1 MGNLKRTMSLGRLA
15 RKKGRPKHLGTPDN
29 GTPDHHRINI
39 GDSRDRFA
47 YAGDQHDFIGVAA
60 ERGVAS
66 RVGGGANSCQATPL
80 KSQVYVDRLGQD
92 LHTSSGAAK

>member
-15 RKKGRPKHLGTPDN
+15 RKKGRPKHLGTPD
-29 GTPDHHRINI
+29 HRI

-47 YAGDQHDFIGVAA
+47 YAGEPQEV
-60 ERGVAS
+60 GVAS
-66 RVGGGANSCQATPL
+66 QGGVSSSCHATPL

-92 LHTSSGAAK
+92 LMTSQGGDDVTGAK